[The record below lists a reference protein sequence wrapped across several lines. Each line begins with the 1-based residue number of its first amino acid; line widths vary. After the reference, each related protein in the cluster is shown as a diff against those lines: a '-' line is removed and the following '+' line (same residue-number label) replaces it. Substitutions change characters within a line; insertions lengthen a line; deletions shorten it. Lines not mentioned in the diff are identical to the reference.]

1 MSNTT
6 FSVNNTKLPQLTYSS
21 VNNKTSS
28 YISQLSIS
36 TEHLNII
43 EHVENPESKSFIS
56 KPTNSLNYMNLL
68 TFPHPQLSYTMKY
81 NFDHTI
87 GWKIGNYQTNIYN
100 ISNTNY
106 IGFYNQ
112 EVKINISGGSGNYS
126 YYMSYIEG
134 NGKPSPQYSY
144 TYATQYSF
152 FVPPYVAFPNVEYF
166 TINQKNNNE
175 IHFLFAGEN
184 SPNQIEFN
192 TTTLIRLII
201 TDKATNISI
210 PCPIILSWGP
220 VNYFGNNEIIGIDGN
235 ITNQDYTM
243 SSGLLADSYDNTN
256 FSWSSIVTAT
266 TLYPIGI
273 YIMKNILNKQIY
285 SVLADTNEVLANK
298 IIMGEAENL
307 IGKTLIITINDSLS
321 SNAFGYRAL
330 TADDLIPTETGEF
343 PFADYMLEAANILRL
358 L

>member
-6 FSVNNTKLPQLTYSS
+6 FSVSNTKLPQLTYSS
-21 VNNKTSS
+21 ANNKTSS
-28 YISQLSIS
+28 YISQLTIS

-56 KPTNSLNYMNLL
+56 KPTNSFNYMNLL
-68 TFPHPQLSYTMKY
+68 TFPQLSYTMTY
-81 NFDHTI
+81 NFDDSI
-87 GWKIGNYQTNIYN
+87 GYNFFGKQINIYN
-100 ISNTNY
+100 IYNTSY

-112 EVKINISGGSGNYS
+112 EVIFNISGGSGNYS
-126 YYMSYIEG
+126 YYMSYVDQ
-134 NGKPSPQYSY
+134 NGYVSPQASY
-144 TYATQYSF
+144 TYATQYF
-152 FVPPYVAFPNVEYF
+152 FVGFPNVEFF
-166 TINQKNNNE
+166 TINQDQKNNNE

-184 SPNQIEFN
+184 VPTPIEFN
-192 TTTLIRLII
+192 STTLIRLII
-201 TDKATNISI
+201 TDTTTNISI

-220 VNYFGNNEIIGIDGN
+220 ASYFGNNEIIGIDGN

-343 PFADYMLEAANILRL
+343 PIADSMLEAANIFRYFLP
-358 L
+358 